1 MILFRQ
7 VILIDLSNAESE
19 LSVHDFCWKRL
30 LKHFKRP
37 PNFDKL
43 IEVLQETPLPNYR
56 ESNKISP
63 TLSAF

>member
-7 VILIDLSNAESE
+7 VILINPSNAESE
-19 LSVHDFCWKRL
+19 LFVHDFCWKRL

-37 PNFDKL
+37 PNFGKL
-43 IEVLQETPLPNYR
+43 IEVLQEIPTPNYR
-56 ESNKISP
+56 ESKKISP